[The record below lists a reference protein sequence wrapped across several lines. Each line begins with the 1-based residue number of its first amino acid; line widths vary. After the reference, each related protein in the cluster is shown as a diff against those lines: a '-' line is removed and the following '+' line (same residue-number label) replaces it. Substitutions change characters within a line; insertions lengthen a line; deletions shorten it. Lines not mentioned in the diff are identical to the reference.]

1 MVKLIKWRICSCNS
15 DIYDSKRAMTKVVV
29 LQLLIIAQNRAD
41 CTEWNFLQRY
51 QLIAMIVTE
60 TLIGCG
66 VGQFSVD
73 KFVLY
78 CIEQR
83 QLCSGASG
91 MLIEKKCKEKIRLIG
106 QPVEK
111 KGNNIQTAVGR
122 CSGQLSHDPVLSWSC
137 ELSITPSRSIRQ
149 ILRCDN

>member
-1 MVKLIKWRICSCNS
+1 
-15 DIYDSKRAMTKVVV
+15 
-29 LQLLIIAQNRAD
+29 
-41 CTEWNFLQRY
+41 
-51 QLIAMIVTE
+51 MIVTE
-60 TLIGCG
+60 TMIGCG

-122 CSGQLSHDPVLSWSC
+122 RSGQLSHDPVLSWSS